1 MHGNKGG
8 NACVGGFIYLFI
20 FNGLHKNILLLVS
33 WINTVKYLI
42 FFKKS
47 LLLLYFLS
55 LCPRHHVSTLAAGS
69 PIGFYAPP
77 RLICFSGGGGGK
89 KKELSLCLLFLVP
102 ACCSCKCY

>member
-42 FFKKS
+42 FFFKS
-47 LLLLYFLS
+47 LLLLYFY
-55 LCPRHHVSTLAAGS
+55 LCVHGTMYLRLQQALRLA
-69 PIGFYAPP
+69 FT
-77 RLICFSGGGGGK
+77 RL
-89 KKELSLCLLFLVP
+89 L
-102 ACCSCKCY
+102 A